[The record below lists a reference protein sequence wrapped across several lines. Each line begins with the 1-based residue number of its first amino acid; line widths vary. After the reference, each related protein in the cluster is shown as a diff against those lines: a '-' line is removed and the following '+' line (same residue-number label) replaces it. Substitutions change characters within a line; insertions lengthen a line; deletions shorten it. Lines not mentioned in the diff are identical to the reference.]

1 MDSTIQMQ
9 NLGIRIFVILQDL
22 KQMVPSLDAF
32 SGTLR
37 KGYSFFCAYRVSCTS
52 TTPVII

>member
-9 NLGIRIFVILQDL
+9 NPGIRIVVILQDL
-22 KQMVPSLDAF
+22 KQKVPSLDVF

-37 KGYSFFCAYRVSCTS
+37 KG
-52 TTPVII
+52 